1 MNYVPHYIKLHKTCE
16 LKKRVHL
23 LNDILNNCKLCPRQ
37 CGVNRLN
44 GEVGFCKA
52 GEELMISSAFPHFGE
67 EPPLVG
73 NRGSGTIFL
82 THCNLKCI
90 FCQNYD
96 ISHQGHGKI
105 ISSEQLAEYMHSL
118 QKRGCH
124 NINFVTPTHYLPQI
138 LAALPYAIDL
148 GLNIP
153 LVYNCGGY
161 EALEA
166 IHLLDGIID
175 IYMPDVKFA
184 SREVA
189 EKYTQTPDYPE
200 VVKKALREMHRQ
212 VGDLQINAEGIAE
225 RGILIRHLVMPNGLA
240 GSRELMYF
248 IATEISPHSYVNVM
262 SQYRPEYK
270 ASDYPELSR
279 GITHQEYIEAI
290 DSAKD
295 EGLDR
300 GFSQI

>member
-1 MNYVPHYIKLHKTCE
+1 MNFVPHYSKLHKTCE
-16 LKKRVHL
+16 LQKRVQL
-23 LNDILNNCKLCPRQ
+23 LNDILTSCKLCPRQ
-37 CGVNRLN
+37 CGVNRLT
-44 GEVGFCKA
+44 GELGFCRA
-52 GEELMISSAFPHFGE
+52 GEKLMIASAFPHFGE

-82 THCNLKCI
+82 IHCNLKCI

-96 ISHQGHGKI
+96 ISHQGQGEI
-105 ISSEQLAEYMHSL
+105 ISSEQLAEYMYAL

-124 NINFVTPTHYLPQI
+124 NINFVTPTHYIPQI
-138 LAALPYAIDL
+138 IAALPRAIDL
-148 GLNIP
+148 GLTIP

-161 EALEA
+161 ETLEI

-189 EKYTQTPDYPE
+189 EKYTQAPDYPE
-200 VVKKALREMHRQ
+200 VVKKVLKEMYRQ

-225 RGILIRHLVMPNGLA
+225 RGLLIRHLVMPLGLA
-240 GSRELMYF
+240 GSRELMHF

-279 GITHQEYIEAI
+279 SITRQEYGEVIE
-290 DSAKD
+290 SAKA
-295 EGLDR
+295 EGLYR
-300 GFSQI
+300 GFPQI

>member
-1 MNYVPHYIKLHKTCE
+1 MNYIPHYIKLHKTCE

-23 LNDILNNCKLCPRQ
+23 LNDILKNCKLCPRQ

-52 GEELMISSAFPHFGE
+52 GEALMISSALPHFGE

-96 ISHQGHGKI
+96 ISHQGHGEI
-105 ISSEQLAEYMHSL
+105 ISSEQLAEYIHSL

-166 IHLLDGIID
+166 IHLLDGIIV
-175 IYMPDVKFA
+175 IYMPDVKF
-184 SREVA
+184 SRKEVA
-189 EKYTQTPDYPE
+189 EKYTQAPDYPE
-200 VVKKALREMHRQ
+200 VVKKALKEMHRQ

-225 RGILIRHLVMPNGLA
+225 RGLLIRHLVMPNGLA
-240 GSRELMYF
+240 GSRELMHF
-248 IATEISPHSYVNVM
+248 IATEISPYSYVNVM
-262 SQYRPEYK
+262 GQYRPEYK

-290 DSAKD
+290 ASAKD